1 MLPQSSRKHP
11 ARIACDPRLH
21 LQPRIGGNVTQPHR
35 TAIAALAAGIV
46 SLLVVPAAM
55 SGLRANPTPPA
66 VRVKNPSFGDILE
79 SKNKLPLYYWTVEKR
94 AGGKVR
100 CTGSCARLWP
110 PLVVK
115 SRAAVPATMPGIKGE
130 FGVIKRPDGR
140 LQVTFRGLPLYA
152 YHHDPPN
159 TVLCNNVDGWFVVR
173 V

>member
-1 MLPQSSRKHP
+1 VAHP
-11 ARIACDPRLH
+11 R
-21 LQPRIGGNVTQPHR
+21 R
-35 TAIAALAAGIV
+35 TALAALAVAVV
-46 SLLVVPAAM
+46 SLLSVPAAM

-66 VRVKNPSFGDILE
+66 VKVKNPSFGDILQ
-79 SKNKLPLYYWTVEKR
+79 SKNRLPLYYWKVEKR
-94 AGGKVR
+94 AGGKIR
-100 CTGSCARLWP
+100 CTGRCARVWP

-115 SRAAVPATMPGIKGE
+115 SRTAVPATMRGIEGS

-152 YHHDPPN
+152 YHNDPPN